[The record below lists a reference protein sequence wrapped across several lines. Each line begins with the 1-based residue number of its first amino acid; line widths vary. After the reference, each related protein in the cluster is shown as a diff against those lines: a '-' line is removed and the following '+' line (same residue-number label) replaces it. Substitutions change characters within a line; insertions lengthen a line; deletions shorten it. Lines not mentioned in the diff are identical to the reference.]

1 MAQLKSDVHEATKD
15 LWVHNDPVC
24 EFPGGS
30 GKLREWINAN
40 IQIPEGYKGCERV
53 IVKFYVQ
60 PDGSIT
66 DAKLFRPSKNND
78 ANAEALRLVG
88 ALPKF
93 RVKFYTPQKHRIG
106 LMCCLSLS
114 QSREQSSSEANRFL
128 IDKKLGCQT
137 ALSHLHPGLPKS
149 RDYEKIICH
158 PGGRNGHSS
167 RDSTTQSNRLRSGSG
182 RTEFRDINRG
192 RHEFFNNDKS
202 IIYEKI
208 LILTI
213 LSLAGVLQMPAQG
226 YVGISSEAVDN
237 GEYIPLLKEGKVWVW
252 NACNE
257 GVGYDF
263 SVYFTVVGQEEIDG
277 RNCFRI
283 TQTSELEYLN
293 GYEYI
298 LFEENRKV
306 KMRFEF
312 EDGHAEFLPLYD
324 FNIKPGMESQILE
337 VIESKVWPPILI

>member
-1 MAQLKSDVHEATKD
+1 MK
-15 LWVHNDPVC
+15 
-24 EFPGGS
+24 
-30 GKLREWINAN
+30 
-40 IQIPEGYKGCERV
+40 
-53 IVKFYVQ
+53 
-60 PDGSIT
+60 
-66 DAKLFRPSKNND
+66 
-78 ANAEALRLVG
+78 
-88 ALPKF
+88 
-93 RVKFYTPQKHRIG
+93 
-106 LMCCLSLS
+106 
-114 QSREQSSSEANRFL
+114 
-128 IDKKLGCQT
+128 
-137 ALSHLHPGLPKS
+137 
-149 RDYEKIICH
+149 
-158 PGGRNGHSS
+158 
-167 RDSTTQSNRLRSGSG
+167 
-182 RTEFRDINRG
+182 
-192 RHEFFNNDKS
+192 
-202 IIYEKI
+202 KI

-213 LSLAGVLQMPAQG
+213 LSLAWVLQMPAQG

-277 RNCFRI
+277 GNCFRI

-306 KMRFEF
+306 EMRFEF

-337 VIESKVWPPILI
+337 VIESKVWSPNPSLVMKAKAELYVKAYGHEWRKIELEDKWMDMDVVWVEGIGVPYRHYMLTKFYGMDADNGIYLCGFRECIDNGETIFTMSDFGETLYIDDLPSETEAIQSDTLVYDMLGRRVTSMSRGGIYVRDGKKFVYLRHESE

>member
-1 MAQLKSDVHEATKD
+1 MK
-15 LWVHNDPVC
+15 
-24 EFPGGS
+24 
-30 GKLREWINAN
+30 
-40 IQIPEGYKGCERV
+40 
-53 IVKFYVQ
+53 
-60 PDGSIT
+60 
-66 DAKLFRPSKNND
+66 
-78 ANAEALRLVG
+78 
-88 ALPKF
+88 
-93 RVKFYTPQKHRIG
+93 
-106 LMCCLSLS
+106 
-114 QSREQSSSEANRFL
+114 
-128 IDKKLGCQT
+128 
-137 ALSHLHPGLPKS
+137 
-149 RDYEKIICH
+149 
-158 PGGRNGHSS
+158 
-167 RDSTTQSNRLRSGSG
+167 
-182 RTEFRDINRG
+182 
-192 RHEFFNNDKS
+192 
-202 IIYEKI
+202 KI

-213 LSLAGVLQMPAQG
+213 LSLAWVLQMPAQG

-277 RNCFRI
+277 GNCFRI

-306 KMRFEF
+306 EMRFEF

-337 VIESKVWPPILI
+337 VIESKVWSPNPSLVMKAKAELYVKANVTKISDR